1 VAELKAE
8 VNTLLSL
15 CCHSAVTLLSEC
27 CHCDSTGVNPHGET
41 GGTMTILGSKSLFVD
56 ELDYMDRLDTRTNLL
71 TPNSPRPGGEKS
83 FGDAATLLQG
93 ASIQ

>member
-1 VAELKAE
+1 
-8 VNTLLSL
+8 
-15 CCHSAVTLLSEC
+15 
-27 CHCDSTGVNPHGET
+27 
-41 GGTMTILGSKSLFVD
+41 MTILGSKSLFVD

-71 TPNSPRPGGEKS
+71 TADSPGVGGEKS